1 MVLCVHMY
9 MYCVCKFLPTQHVC
23 RWATLLKCEHTCV
36 PPQGLA
42 CCFGICAIT
51 HLEDT
56 LAQLED
62 FVRSD
67 VFRKSIGIFNI
78 FKVRRDY
85 PEWRPV
91 AALLVSVCGRMGSC
105 SSDCSSLFLKLK
117 AWAEHPQAQS
127 DNKTPYCV
135 AILQPVSLLCA
146 WAPCSA
152 EDLPE
157 ANLAGDSGMPP
168 SGVKRGILSGKVPY

>member
-9 MYCVCKFLPTQHVC
+9 MYCVCKFVPTQHVG
-23 RWATLLKCEHTCV
+23 RWATLLKCEHTCA
-36 PPQGLA
+36 PFQGLA

-91 AALLVSVCGRMGSC
+91 AALLFSVSGRMGSC
-105 SSDCSSLFLKLK
+105 SSDCSSLFFSNSRLGLSTLRLRVTAKPL
-117 AWAEHPQAQS
+117 AVHPLCSLYPFSGPGLPAQQRAS
-127 DNKTPYCV
+127 QKQ
-135 AILQPVSLLCA
+135 I
-146 WAPCSA
+146 
-152 EDLPE
+152 
-157 ANLAGDSGMPP
+157 
-168 SGVKRGILSGKVPY
+168 